1 MGVLTLIGRG
11 RLRKAV
17 TENWTKKWQEFLKKN
32 PNADEGML
40 HIVILPNYK
49 EDEEMLGQTVDN
61 LGELNICH
69 TCLQFIFHDL

>member
-17 TENWTKKWQEFLKKN
+17 TENWTKKWEDFLKKN

-40 HIVILPNYK
+40 HIVVLPNYK

-61 LGELNICH
+61 LGKL
-69 TCLQFIFHDL
+69 FIKIVYPTTAIVS